1 MMKNKN
7 FFFFRTSA
15 DSFFEDS
22 YWLGFHEF
30 KEKKEDWIKQVQK
43 IEHYGFSKILMLPP
57 LSERDLRAYELIKER
72 DVTFLMNVAQ
82 YEKNLMSS
90 RKAQHKILI
99 VISNQEDLQRYHRL
113 SHSSSCLTQILLI
126 PHRGFIPPYESF
138 KDVLHKVF
146 FYLPLKRTLGDG
158 LLSTRQ
164 INKYALKLKEYAFD
178 LSPMPGLY
186 LFEARAP
193 IDIEF
198 FPLLKPILEKREND
212 LVRDTIIIPV
222 FNQVKELAN
231 TLEALC
237 RQKCAE
243 PFEVIVVDDGSYD
256 GLTGKYEEILSTFQ
270 SLEYIDI
277 CILRNYRVHPR
288 KMGDN
293 RFRAGISRNI
303 GLSFARGEN
312 IHFLDADVL
321 VPSDYLEK
329 VKLELQEHD
338 VVQLKRYDLSLKGN
352 GANISK
358 WEEVDWNRDIDLHFN
373 PYWYNFFQEKKN
385 WNELECPWKY
395 ICTYGLSMKKN
406 LLEEVGPIRHNY
418 IFYGLEDTDI
428 GLALY
433 NQGVSFHLSEVVA
446 YHQYHA
452 NERSEFGNSRY
463 RRSHVLSQSAP
474 VFFHNHLS
482 SMIYYELGNFVFPH
496 YSITQWLKY
505 FLIWPFTL
513 KRSVLKRS

>member
-7 FFFFRTSA
+7 FFFFRTSE

-22 YWLGFHEF
+22 FWLGFHEF

-43 IEHYGFSKILMLPP
+43 IEHYGFSKILMLYPS
-57 LSERDLRAYELIKER
+57 SERDIRAYELIKER
-72 DVTFLMNVAQ
+72 DITFLMNVSQ
-82 YEKNLMSS
+82 YENYLINS
-90 RKAQHKILI
+90 REFDHKILI
-99 VISNQEDLQRYHRL
+99 VISNKEDLLHYYRL
-113 SHSSSCLTQILLI
+113 NDTSSCLTQILFI
-126 PHRGFIPPYESF
+126 PHRGFIPAYEIF
-138 KDVLHKVF
+138 KDVSQKVF

-164 INKYALKLKEYAFD
+164 INKYALKLKEFAFN
-178 LSPMPGLY
+178 LAPMPGLY

-198 FPLLKPILEKREND
+198 FPLLDPVLEKIDNFKVLD
-212 LVRDTIIIPV
+212 SIVIPV
-222 FNQVKELAN
+222 FNQVNELIN
-231 TLEALC
+231 TLGALS
-237 RQKCAE
+237 RQKCSD

-256 GLTGKYEEILSTFQ
+256 GLTGKYEEIFSSFK
-270 SLEYIDI
+270 SLEHIDI
-277 CILRNYRVHPR
+277 RILRNYRVHPR

-321 VPSDYLEK
+321 VPRDYLEK
-329 VKLELQEHD
+329 VKLELQGHD

-352 GANISK
+352 GADISK
-358 WEEVDWNRDIDLHFN
+358 WEEVDWDRDIDLHFN
-373 PYWYNFFQEKKN
+373 PYWYNFFQDKKN

-433 NQGVSFHLSEVVA
+433 NQGAKFNLSEVVA

-452 NERSEFGNSRY
+452 NERSEFANSRY

-474 VFFHNHLS
+474 VFFHNYLS

-505 FLIWPFTL
+505 ILIWPFTL